1 MGLFKYERLPTFCYW
16 CGILGHQYHE
26 CQRINKRCL
35 HTDEDEF
42 QYGPWMHAIAPKIN
56 QKKGSP
62 SQPRSNDDEKEAS
75 LATKGEENID
85 GPFKLHQQ
93 KLHILMADESIVKIC
108 RQQLDDSGHSRH
120 KISNFF

>member
-1 MGLFKYERLPTFCYW
+1 
-16 CGILGHQYHE
+16 
-26 CQRINKRCL
+26 
-35 HTDEDEF
+35 
-42 QYGPWMHAIAPKIN
+42 MHAIAPKIN

-93 KLHILMADESIVKIC
+93 KLHILMAGESIMKIC
-108 RQQLDDSGHSRH
+108 KQQLDDSGHSRH
-120 KISNFF
+120 KISKFFLILLKFQILNMIELHLNPHLQKTIYPR